1 VQRLGQALAAYD
13 VARRRHRTWDDP
25 ENAGAR
31 GRRALAMGNEKERGE
46 GRGRNSRPLQK
57 KTNGPRLSNLAV
69 LLESAIR
76 LGRIVS
82 MRLCRERRRGRGA
95 N

>member
-1 VQRLGQALAAYD
+1 MGKEKRVRGRVRVRLGE
-13 VARRRHRTWDDP
+13 R
-25 ENAGAR
+25 EGA
-31 GRRALAMGNEKERGE
+31 GE

-82 MRLCRERRRGRGA
+82 MRLRRERRRGRGA